1 MLLQNRIKLLRPI
14 LFAILFLLFDSPE
27 QLKAQAE
34 FQGAE
39 FGFRYGSSPALSYRL
54 WVKEQSGYE
63 LLFTKSGESLLFSG
77 FWLMQRPLGFS
88 GGYLHYGAGGS
99 IGARN
104 GRQQTALDGQLGLD
118 YYLPVVPLNMSF
130 DLRPWFV
137 ITGGVDFQAELALSA
152 RWVF

>member
-14 LFAILFLLFDSPE
+14 LFAAIFLLFSGQQP
-27 QLKAQAE
+27 LNAQAAL
-34 FQGAE
+34 QGAE
-39 FGFRYGSSPALSYRL
+39 FGFRYGSSPAFSYRL
-54 WVKEQSGYE
+54 WTHEQSGYE
-63 LLFTKSGESLLFSG
+63 LLFTKSSNSLLFAA
-77 FWLMQRPLGFS
+77 FWLTQRPLNFT

-99 IGARN
+99 IGARR
-104 GRQQTALDGQLGLD
+104 GQQQTAIDAQLGMD
-118 YYLPVVPLNMSF
+118 YYLPVVPLNISF